1 VRLPR
6 LREWREARG
15 LIQNDLARA
24 AGVSKFTVV
33 RIEHGANTHP
43 DTARKLAKALEI
55 DVIDLL
61 ESPPVPKAP
70 APSRSGQPRNKPAE
84 EPEKKAPPAIDV
96 ALDAAR
102 RQNLSD
108 RQAIAR
114 AVESGLPQDSHVV
127 HENKA
132 FRDLLNRSHSD
143 VAEALVDLAR
153 DYVFLERDLAAHKE
167 VLHNLRHGNL
177 TFEDVDEALVRGT
190 EDR

>member
-1 VRLPR
+1 
-6 LREWREARG
+6 
-15 LIQNDLARA
+15 
-24 AGVSKFTVV
+24 V

-70 APSRSGQPRNKPAE
+70 APSQSGQPRNKAE

-114 AVESGLPQDSHVV
+114 AVESGQPQDSHVV

-153 DYVFLERDLAAHKE
+153 AYVFLERDLAAHKEDLAAHKE

-177 TFEDVDEALVRGT
+177 TFEDVEEALVRGT